1 MEGPNL
7 PPASRFVRAKD
18 AEHILVPAAHN
29 RFNVARSHDA
39 IMATM
44 REYLQ
49 SLPKAELHL
58 HLEGSIDAET
68 LAAINPALDRKEIE
82 ARYRHRTFL
91 EFLQNFGW
99 VARNLQTPEHYA
111 VAARHL
117 LRKLEAQNVRYVE
130 LTLAVG
136 VLLWKKQDVA
146 AVHQAVRE
154 AARES
159 SVEVWWIWDAVRQWG
174 VDAAAAV
181 AELAVKHRDD
191 GVVAFGLG
199 GDETNGPARDFAEV
213 FATARRGG
221 LHLVCHAG
229 EWVGPDSVWQA
240 LEVGAERI
248 GHGVRSIEDPLLV
261 RHLAEKRIPLEV
273 CPISNVSTGS
283 IARIEDHPLRRLFDA
298 GVPITLNTDD
308 PPMFG
313 TDLLNEY
320 ETAAR
325 VFGFTREELAQVAA
339 NGFSF
344 AFMRS

>member
-1 MEGPNL
+1 
-7 PPASRFVRAKD
+7 
-18 AEHILVPAAHN
+18 
-29 RFNVARSHDA
+29 
-39 IMATM
+39 M

-58 HLEGSIDAET
+58 HLEGSIDAGT
-68 LAAINPALDRKEIE
+68 LAAINPALDPAEIE
-82 ARYRHRTFL
+82 ARYHYNTFL

-111 VAARHL
+111 IATRHL
-117 LRKLEAQNVRYVE
+117 LRKLAAQNVRYVE

-154 AARES
+154 AAAAS
-159 SVEVWWIWDAVRQWG
+159 DVEVWWIWDAVRQWG
-174 VDAAAAV
+174 VEAAGAV

-199 GDETNGPARDFAEV
+199 GDETSGPAREFADV
-213 FATARRGG
+213 FTTARRGG

-229 EWVGPDSVWQA
+229 EWMGPDSVWQA

-248 GHGVRSIEDPLLV
+248 GHGVRSIEDPALV
-261 RHLAEKRIPLEV
+261 RHLADQRIPLEA
-273 CPISNVSTGS
+273 CPVSNVRTGS
-283 IARIEDHPLRRLFDA
+283 IISIEEHPLRRLFDA

-325 VFGFTREELAQVAA
+325 VFGFSEQELAQVAA
-339 NGFSF
+339 NGFAF

>member
-1 MEGPNL
+1 
-7 PPASRFVRAKD
+7 
-18 AEHILVPAAHN
+18 
-29 RFNVARSHDA
+29 
-39 IMATM
+39 MATM

-58 HLEGSIDAET
+58 HLEGAIDAET
-68 LAAINPALDRKEIE
+68 LAAINPALDHAEIG
-82 ARYRHRTFL
+82 ARYRYNTFL

-111 VAARHL
+111 IATRHL
-117 LRKLEAQNVRYVE
+117 LRKLAAQNVRYVE

-136 VLLWKKQDVA
+136 VLLWKKQDVG

-154 AARES
+154 AARGS
-159 SVEVWWIWDAVRQWG
+159 NVEVWWIWDAVRQWG
-174 VDAAAAV
+174 RDAAAAV
-181 AELAVKHRDD
+181 AELAVKHRDE

-199 GDETNGPARDFAEV
+199 GDETNGPARDFADA
-213 FATARRGG
+213 FAMARSGG

-229 EWVGPDSVWQA
+229 EWVGPESVWQA
-240 LEVGAERI
+240 LDVGAERI
-248 GHGVRSIEDPLLV
+248 GHGVRSIEDPVLV
-261 RHLAEKRIPLEV
+261 RHLAQKRIPLEV
-273 CPISNVSTGS
+273 CPVSNVRTGS
-283 IARIEDHPLRRLFDA
+283 IPRIEEHPLRRLFDA

-325 VFGFTREELAQVAA
+325 VFGFTRDELAQVAA